1 MNKKK
6 KEVTVE
12 DPQEKLKRYLK
23 MLEDPNY
30 SFKASEGIIDL
41 LMNKFE

>member
-12 DPQEKLKRYLK
+12 DPFEKLKRHLK
-23 MLEDPNY
+23 MLDDPNY
-30 SFKASEGIIDL
+30 SFKASDGIID
-41 LMNKFE
+41 

>member
-6 KEVTVE
+6 KEVTAE
-12 DPQEKLKRYLK
+12 DPQEKLKRNLK

-30 SFKASEGIIDL
+30 SFKVSEGIVDI